1 MSMNNIGHQ
10 LFKGFQDV
18 VSKIKPTMKESKFYE
33 EGKLTPEE
41 FIAAGDYLVKKCP
54 TWSWCAAKKNLSNKA
69 LPEDKQYL
77 LTRVRSK
84 IRAADYLKS
93 NNTKETIIEGDW
105 VDADLENKP
114 KTENKKNTEIDL
126 DALEAKE
133 KEKKKVEVAA
143 EANDEDDDFVI
154 EGDDEK
160 PEEKKDG
167 KKGDDFEIVDDEDNL
182 EKDKKEDQ
190 ANVLKTREYEVT
202 VTYDFYYCVPRMW
215 LMGYNEKGNPL
226 TDEEMKEDIMPEYRN
241 KTCTIEPQTHTG
253 IRNISV
259 HPCRHSLLLKKM
271 IKDFQNSGKKLE
283 VEQSILL
290 FLKFLQSVV
299 PTVQYD
305 FTMDISF

>member
-1 MSMNNIGHQ
+1 M
-10 LFKGFQDV
+10 
-18 VSKIKPTMKESKFYE
+18 
-33 EGKLTPEE
+33 TPEE
-41 FIAAGDYLVKKCP
+41 YGIIYYYLVKKCP
-54 TWSWCAAKKNLSNKA
+54 TWKWCSAKKEYYNKS

-84 IRAADYLKS
+84 MRASDYLKS
-93 NNTKETIIEGDW
+93 NNTKEKIIEGDW

-114 KTENKKNTEIDL
+114 NTENKKAVDIDL
-126 DALEAKE
+126 DALEE
-133 KEKKKVEVAA
+133 KGKKKVEVA
-143 EANDEDDDFVI
+143 EVKNDDDDLVI
-154 EGDDEK
+154 EGEEEPK
-160 PEEKKDG
+160 QEEKKDE
-167 KKGDDFEIVDDEDNL
+167 KKADDFEIVDEDDCK
-182 EKDKKEDQ
+182 EKDQ
-190 ANVLKTREYEVT
+190 AGVLKTREYEVT

-215 LMGYNEKGNPL
+215 LMGYNEKGIPL

-241 KTCTIEPQTHTG
+241 KTCTIEPQTFTG

>member
-1 MSMNNIGHQ
+1 MNNLGHQ
-10 LFKGFQDV
+10 IFKGFQDV
-18 VSKIKPTMKESKFYE
+18 YSKFKPTMKESKFYE

-41 FIAAGDYLVKKCP
+41 YVLAGDYLVMKCP
-54 TWSWCAAKKNLSNKA
+54 TWKWCSAKKNLYNKA
-69 LPEDKQYL
+69 LPQDKQYL

-84 IRAADYLKS
+84 LRAADYLKN

-114 KTENKKNTEIDL
+114 KTEEKKQVEIDL
-126 DALEAKE
+126 DALEE
-133 KEKKKVEVAA
+133 KGKKKVEVVSNTN
-143 EANDEDDDFVI
+143 NDDEDFVI
-154 EGDDEK
+154 EGEEEPK
-160 PEEKKDG
+160 PEQKKEEKKEG
-167 KKGDDFEIVDDEDNL
+167 DFEIVDEEDL
-182 EKDKKEDQ
+182 KEDKENQ
-190 ANVLKTREYEVT
+190 AGVVKTREYEVT

-215 LMGYNEKGNPL
+215 LMGYNEKGIPL
-226 TDEEMKEDIMPEYRN
+226 TDEEMKEDVMPEYRN
-241 KTCTIEPQTHTG
+241 KTCTIEPQTCTG

>member
-1 MSMNNIGHQ
+1 M
-10 LFKGFQDV
+10 
-18 VSKIKPTMKESKFYE
+18 
-33 EGKLTPEE
+33 
-41 FIAAGDYLVKKCP
+41 KCP
-54 TWSWCAAKKNLSNKA
+54 TWKWCSAKKEYINKN

-84 IRAADYLKS
+84 LRAADYLKN
-93 NNTKETIIEGDW
+93 NNTKEKIIEGDW
-105 VDADLENKP
+105 VDADLEFKP
-114 KTENKKNTEIDL
+114 QKETKKAVAIDL
-126 DALEAKE
+126 DAIEE
-133 KEKKKVEVAA
+133 KTQKKVEVA
-143 EANDEDDDFVI
+143 ENTNNDDDDFVI
-154 EGDDEK
+154 EGEEEPK
-160 PEEKKDG
+160 KEAKEEKKNV
-167 KKGDDFEIVDDEDNL
+167 DDFEIVDDD
-182 EKDKKEDQ
+182 DVKKEDD
-190 ANVLKTREYEVT
+190 AGVIKTREYEVT

-215 LMGYNEKGNPL
+215 LMGYNEKGIPL
-226 TDEEMKEDIMPEYRN
+226 TDEEMKEDVMPEYRN

-283 VEQSILL
+283 VYQSILL

>member
-1 MSMNNIGHQ
+1 MSMNNIGHK

-41 FIAAGDYLVKKCP
+41 YVAAGDYLVKKCP
-54 TWSWCAAKKNLSNKA
+54 TWKWCSAKKEYYNKS

-84 IRAADYLKS
+84 MRASDYLKS
-93 NNTKETIIEGDW
+93 NNTKEKIIEGDW

-114 KTENKKNTEIDL
+114 KTENKKAVDIDL
-126 DALEAKE
+126 DALEE
-133 KEKKKVEVAA
+133 KGKKKVEVA
-143 EANDEDDDFVI
+143 EGKNDDDDFVI
-154 EGDDEK
+154 EGEEEPK
-160 PEEKKDG
+160 QEEKKDE
-167 KKGDDFEIVDDEDNL
+167 KKADDFEIVDEDDCK
-182 EKDKKEDQ
+182 EKDQ
-190 ANVLKTREYEVT
+190 AGVLKTREYEVT

-215 LMGYNEKGNPL
+215 LMGYNEKGIPL

-241 KTCTIEPQTHTG
+241 KTCTIEPQTFTG
-253 IRNISV
+253 IRSISV

-283 VEQSILL
+283 IEQSILL

>member
-1 MSMNNIGHQ
+1 MSMNNLGHK

-41 FIAAGDYLVKKCP
+41 YVRAGDYLVKKCP
-54 TWSWCAAKKNLSNKA
+54 TWKWCSAKKEYYNKS

-84 IRAADYLKS
+84 MRASDYLKN
-93 NNTKETIIEGDW
+93 NNTKEKIIEGDW

-114 KTENKKNTEIDL
+114 KTENKKAEDIDL
-126 DALEAKE
+126 DALEE
-133 KEKKKVEVAA
+133 KGKKKVEVA
-143 EANDEDDDFVI
+143 EIKNDDDDFVI
-154 EGDDEK
+154 EGDEEPK
-160 PEEKKDG
+160 QEEKKEE
-167 KKGDDFEIVDDEDNL
+167 KKADDFEIVDEDDCK
-182 EKDKKEDQ
+182 EKDQ
-190 ANVLKTREYEVT
+190 AGVLKTREYEVT

-215 LMGYNEKGNPL
+215 LMGYNEKGIPL
-226 TDEEMKEDIMPEYRN
+226 TDDEMKEDIMPEYRN
-241 KTCTIEPQTHTG
+241 KTCTIEPQTFTG

>member
-1 MSMNNIGHQ
+1 MNNLGHQ
-10 LFKGFQDV
+10 IFKGFQDV

-41 FIAAGDYLVKKCP
+41 YVLAGDYLVMKCP
-54 TWSWCAAKKNLSNKA
+54 TWKWCSAKKEYINKN

-84 IRAADYLKS
+84 LRAADYLKN
-93 NNTKETIIEGDW
+93 NNTKEKIIEGDW
-105 VDADLENKP
+105 VDADLEFKP
-114 KTENKKNTEIDL
+114 QKETKKAVAIDL
-126 DALEAKE
+126 DAIEE
-133 KEKKKVEVAA
+133 KTQKKVEVA
-143 EANDEDDDFVI
+143 ENTNNDDDDFVI
-154 EGDDEK
+154 EGEEEPK
-160 PEEKKDG
+160 KEAKEEKKNV
-167 KKGDDFEIVDDEDNL
+167 DDFEIVDDD
-182 EKDKKEDQ
+182 DVKKEDE
-190 ANVLKTREYEVT
+190 AGVIKTREYEVT

-215 LMGYNEKGNPL
+215 LMGYNEKGIPL
-226 TDEEMKEDIMPEYRN
+226 TDEEMKEDVMPEYRN

-283 VEQSILL
+283 VYQSILL

>member
-1 MSMNNIGHQ
+1 MNNLGHQ
-10 LFKGFQDV
+10 IFKGFQDV

-41 FIAAGDYLVKKCP
+41 FILAGDYLVTKCP
-54 TWSWCAAKKNLSNKA
+54 TWKWCAAKKGLSKKE
-69 LPEDKQYL
+69 LPENKQYL

-84 IRAADYLKS
+84 LRADEYLKN
-93 NNTKETIIEGDW
+93 NNTTERIIEGDW

-114 KTENKKNTEIDL
+114 KTDSKKPQEIDL
-126 DALEAKE
+126 DALDE
-133 KEKKKVEVAA
+133 KNKKKEVVAQ
-143 EANDEDDDFVI
+143 ANDDDDDFVI
-154 EGDDEK
+154 EGA
-160 PEEKKDG
+160 EEPKKEDNKEQDG
-167 KKGDDFEIVDDEDNL
+167 FEIIDEDDA
-182 EKDKKEDQ
+182 KDKKESE
-190 ANVLKTREYEVT
+190 AGVLKTREYEVT

-226 TDEEMKEDIMPEYRN
+226 TDDEMKEDVMPEYRN
-241 KTCTIEPQTHTG
+241 KTCTIEEQTCTG

-283 VEQSILL
+283 IEKSILL

-305 FTMDISF
+305 LTMDISF

>member
-1 MSMNNIGHQ
+1 M
-10 LFKGFQDV
+10 LFINYQ
-18 VSKIKPTMKESKFYE
+18 SK
-33 EGKLTPEE
+33 L
-41 FIAAGDYLVKKCP
+41 
-54 TWSWCAAKKNLSNKA
+54 NLG
-69 LPEDKQYL
+69 
-77 LTRVRSK
+77 
-84 IRAADYLKS
+84 I
-93 NNTKETIIEGDW
+93 GDW

-133 KEKKKVEVAA
+133 KKKVEVAA
-143 EANDEDDDFVI
+143 EANGDDDDFVI
-154 EGDDEK
+154 EGEEEK
-160 PEEKKDG
+160 PEEKKEE
-167 KKGDDFEIVDDEDNL
+167 KKTDDFEIVDEDDL
-182 EKDKKEDQ
+182 GKDKKEEQ
-190 ANVLKTREYEVT
+190 AGVLKTREYEVT

>member
-69 LPEDKQYL
+69 LPEGKQYL

-160 PEEKKDG
+160 PEEKKEE

>member
-1 MSMNNIGHQ
+1 MNNIGHQ

-18 VSKIKPTMKESKFYE
+18 YSKIKPTMKESKFYE

-41 FIAAGDYLVKKCP
+41 YVLAGDYLVMKCP
-54 TWSWCAAKKNLSNKA
+54 TWKWCSAKKNLYNKA

-84 IRAADYLKS
+84 QRAADYLKN
-93 NNTKETIIEGDW
+93 NNTKEKIIEGDW

-114 KTENKKNTEIDL
+114 KVENKKAVELDL
-126 DALEAKE
+126 DALEE
-133 KEKKKVEVAA
+133 KGKKKVEVA
-143 EANDEDDDFVI
+143 ENNNDDDDFVI
-154 EGDDEK
+154 EGEEEAKPEPKKDEK
-160 PEEKKDG
+160 KV
-167 KKGDDFEIVDDEDNL
+167 DDFEIVDEDDL
-182 EKDKKEDQ
+182 KDDKKE
-190 ANVLKTREYEVT
+190 AEVGVVKTREYEVT

-215 LMGYNEKGNPL
+215 LMGYNEKGIPL
-226 TDEEMKEDIMPEYRN
+226 TDEEMKEDVMPEYRN
-241 KTCTIEPQTHTG
+241 KTCTIEPQTCTG

-259 HPCRHSLLLKKM
+259 HPCRHSLLLQKM

-283 VEQSILL
+283 IEKSILL

-305 FTMDISF
+305 LTMDISF